1 MVKTTAGEKLQ
12 QIGKQFELMGT
23 HMPSYNGKFM
33 EFSREMFKGDA
44 IPRKEKSLIAVAV
57 SIVQQCEWCIVYH
70 VKLAMEAGASEK
82 ELREAGYVATALGG
96 GPAAMHMIILE
107 NAIEEFRNK

>member
-1 MVKTTAGEKLQ
+1 MTAVEKLQ
-12 QIGKQFELMGT
+12 EIGKQFQDMGNE
-23 HMPSYNGKFM
+23 MPSYNGKFM
-33 EFSREMFKGDA
+33 EFSQQMFKGDS
-44 IPRKEKSLIAVAV
+44 ISQKNKELMAVAV

-70 VKLAMEAGASEK
+70 VKQSMELGAKEQ

-107 NAIEEFRNK
+107 KAISEFKK